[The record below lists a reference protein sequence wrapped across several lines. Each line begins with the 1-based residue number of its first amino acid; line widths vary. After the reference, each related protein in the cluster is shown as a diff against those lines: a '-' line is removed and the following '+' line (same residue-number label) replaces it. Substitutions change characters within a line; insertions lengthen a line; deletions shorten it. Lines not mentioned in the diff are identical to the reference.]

1 MIQCKDCELFE
12 MDPSGRRIFRCD
24 PFINIKEP
32 ECLQKWQIL
41 RLDVLISM
49 YRGMA
54 AWQEKMG
61 PLQDKLIRYFK
72 REIEELD
79 ESENWKIDLDEEDDD
94 SEKPLF

>member
-12 MDPSGRRIFRCD
+12 IDPSGRRIFRCD
-24 PFINIKEP
+24 PFQNIKEP

-41 RLDVLISM
+41 RLDALISM

-79 ESENWKIDLDEEDDD
+79 ESENWKFDADEDEDTD
-94 SEKPLF
+94 EPLF

>member
-12 MDPSGRRIFRCD
+12 IDASGMRRFHCD
-24 PFINIKEP
+24 PFLNIKEP
-32 ECLQKWQIL
+32 ECLQKMQIL
-41 RLDVLISM
+41 RLDILISM
-49 YRGMA
+49 YRGMS

-79 ESENWKIDLDEEDDD
+79 ESENWKIDPDEDEDTD
-94 SEKPLF
+94 EPLF